1 MRRMPTCPA
10 RRLSQKGLV
19 PMPMGETTPM
29 PVMTTR
35 FMRGAIVGETL
46 TRSTGPRAGRDRP
59 GRHRALFADLPRR
72 WIVAQKSFQGSSRTL
87 PKVRKRGDPICAS
100 RAGTA
105 GDEME
110 TLEAILPVESSA
122 SAEKVI
128 KWPMEVRALLA
139 LLGKPTPAANRRK
152 RPRHPLRLEMVL
164 QFRDENEET
173 TNAPIYTR
181 DTSGAVLGF
190 ITSTPPKSG
199 QQ

>member
-1 MRRMPTCPA
+1 
-10 RRLSQKGLV
+10 
-19 PMPMGETTPM
+19 
-29 PVMTTR
+29 
-35 FMRGAIVGETL
+35 
-46 TRSTGPRAGRDRP
+46 
-59 GRHRALFADLPRR
+59 
-72 WIVAQKSFQGSSRTL
+72 
-87 PKVRKRGDPICAS
+87 
-100 RAGTA
+100 
-105 GDEME
+105 ME

-199 QQ
+199 QQVVLKFDDLTGVTRRLPCQVGRCRHVRDGWYEGTLDLAPPPQKPERASGGLWWKIKYMVGAE